1 LASVLPESKPDPSS
15 PPDPLFVV
23 FNPRS
28 GKGRGEQLIGPVLN
42 ALRSTG
48 LQVEHG
54 LTQSAGDE
62 ARVTADALGR
72 GFRRIVAVGGDGTWS
87 NVANAILRSGEA
99 ASLGLIPAGTGC
111 DLAKSLGIPP
121 RDLSRCAAILQAG
134 HTRLLDVGR
143 IEDRYFLNVAGFG
156 FDIAVI
162 EDSWTVTYLGGD
174 LLYLYCALR
183 QLYRFPGFPV
193 EISVDGG
200 DFRRQDLLMLI
211 LANGRIFGG
220 GFKIAP
226 GADFGDGVL
235 DGVAFGNMPLHR
247 RLAIMVQLLRGT
259 HGGSRDVTTSRAR
272 TYRLR
277 FSSPPAYETDGEWNR
292 ARAAEL
298 QIECVPQAL
307 RVIVPEGPRPRP

>member
-1 LASVLPESKPDPSS
+1 LASSLDQSAATRDGAPERALD
-15 PPDPLFVV
+15 LFVV

-28 GKGRGEQLIGPVLN
+28 GKGRGEKLVGPVLS
-42 ALRSTG
+42 ALGSTG
-48 LQVEHG
+48 LRVEHG
-54 LTQSAGDE
+54 LTESAGDE
-62 ARVTADALGR
+62 ARVTADALAR

-87 NVANAILRSGEA
+87 NVANALIRSGLP
-99 ASLGLIPAGTGC
+99 ASLGLIPGGTGC

-121 RDLSRCAAILQAG
+121 RDLSRCAAILHAG
-134 HTRLLDVGR
+134 HTRLIDVGR
-143 IEDRYFLNVAGFG
+143 VEDRYFLNVVGFG

-211 LANGRIFGG
+211 VANGRIFGG

-235 DGVAFGNMPLHR
+235 DGVVFGNMPLHR
-247 RLAIMVQLLRGT
+247 RLNVMRQLLAGT
-259 HGGSRDVTTSRAR
+259 HGASRDVSTSRAR
-272 TYRLR
+272 SYRLR

-292 ARAAEL
+292 ARTAEL
-298 QIECVPQAL
+298 QIECLPQAL
-307 RVIVPEGPRPRP
+307 RVIVPAS